1 MILRILLA
9 GILGGAVIFLW
20 GAAAHMVL
28 QFDSS
33 IRSIPNEDELTSFLR
48 QNLAERGIYAFPYHD
63 PNEPMAGEKWDA
75 YVTKFRKGP
84 TGLLIFVPAHENDP
98 MAPEYLIAEGIV
110 CFALA
115 TLTAMLLAQA
125 APALQ
130 SYVMRLYF
138 VFLIGLIAAISV
150 PFRNWIWWEY
160 PSDYV
165 MLQAAAQAVGFV
177 LAGLV
182 IAAIVRR
189 PAPASSQTA
198 PPPPASA

>member
-1 MILRILLA
+1 MILRILVA
-9 GILGGAVIFLW
+9 GILGGAVMFLW
-20 GAAAHMVL
+20 GFVAHTVL

-33 IRSIPNEDELTSFLR
+33 IKGIPNEDELTSLLR
-48 QNLAERGIYAFPYHD
+48 QNLAERGLYQFPYAD
-63 PNEPMAGEKWDA
+63 PSQLKAGDNWEA

-84 TGLLIFVPAHENDP
+84 TGLLVYVPSHENDP
-98 MAPEYLIAEGIV
+98 MAPEYLIAEGVV

-115 TLTAMLLAQA
+115 TLAAMLLAQA

-130 SYVMRLYF
+130 SYVMRIFFL
-138 VFLIGLIAAISV
+138 FLIGLIAGIAV

-165 MLQAAAQAVGFV
+165 MLQAAEQAVGFF
-177 LAGLV
+177 LAGLI

-189 PAPASSQTA
+189 PAPASSSATPA
-198 PPPPASA
+198 PPSAA